1 MCAHISLLTGYPNP
15 FVAAD
20 GSQARID
27 YRLDSPGAVRLQ
39 IYNSLGQPVR
49 LLVDEFQEVGVWS
62 AGWDGRDDEGMSLGS
77 GIYYYELSEG
87 GRRHHRSLVL
97 LR

>member
-1 MCAHISLLTGYPNP
+1 
-15 FVAAD
+15 
-20 GSQARID
+20 
-27 YRLDSPGAVRLQ
+27 
-39 IYNSLGQPVR
+39 
-49 LLVDEFQEVGVWS
+49 VWS
-62 AGWDGRDDEGMSLGS
+62 AGWDGSDDEGMSLGS